1 MSVDKNVIDYENDWI
16 VDSGCSNHMTGDEQ
30 KLLNVSEYK
39 GGRVVVTAN
48 NSKLPI
54 THIGETL
61 ITPRFGDQQVELSNV
76 YHVPGMRKNLMSVS
90 QLTASG
96 NYVVFGPRDVKV
108 YRSLQPT
115 SDPIMQGQK
124 LESVY
129 VMSAEAA
136 YVDKTRRNETASLW
150 HARLGH
156 VGYQKLKVM
165 MKKSMLKGLPQL
177 DIRDDIVCAGCHI
190 ILVVPRSSPT
200 SRLKGDGGEVAREV

>member
-76 YHVPGMRKNLMSVS
+76 YHVHGMRKNLMSVS
-90 QLTASG
+90 QLTAYG

-115 SDPIMQGQK
+115 SDLIMQGQK

-136 YVDKTRRNETASLW
+136 YVDKTRRNETTSLW

-156 VGYQKLKVM
+156 VVYQKLKVM

-177 DIRDDIVCAGCHI
+177 DIRDDICLTKHHPGG
-190 ILVVPRSSPT
+190 PQKQSYFQ
-200 SRLKGDGGEVAREV
+200 LKGDGGDVAREV